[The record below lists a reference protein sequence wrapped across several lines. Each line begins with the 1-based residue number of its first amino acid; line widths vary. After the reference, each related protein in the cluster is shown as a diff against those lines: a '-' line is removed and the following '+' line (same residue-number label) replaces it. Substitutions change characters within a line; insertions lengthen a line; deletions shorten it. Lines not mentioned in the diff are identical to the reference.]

1 MSLPFNT
8 GPCCLQQ
15 KCQHADGELRPC
27 HTCTQCHEI
36 VHLQCAEIDPDTDAW
51 TCMQCTGDASE
62 TETEDESVD
71 KDKEHSKSQK
81 KKKGKDVLQE
91 MTVNVQPMNEEFTT
105 ITDSVKDKAVKYIT
119 KDYFVT
125 KGQRVN
131 TAMRDLDSDW
141 EDLKTKVKKTINS
154 ALKEEMVVEA
164 QRLKLTYSEKNQDV
178 MVENFREIGKSWKM
192 DGSLENA
199 KKINQV
205 AYGVFDAKKN
215 EGHDYYLE
223 RSIMKEMNLEY
234 TNSNKGRGCIASM
247 ISRRKADLAKNIMK
261 RAELTHQTKISK
273 KRTHE
278 QTEKEGLRNKKPK
291 FAFQIKGHNG
301 NYWYNTDGSKNDDDL
316 LQDEES
322 TKLTEYKQKI
332 KDLEKKLSVA
342 KKVLFF
348 VTFNAFFNVF
358 VF

>member
-27 HTCTQCHEI
+27 HKCTQCHEI

-51 TCMQCTGDASE
+51 TCKQCTGDASE

-131 TAMRDLDSDW
+131 TVMKDLDADW

-164 QRLKLTYSEKNQDV
+164 QRLKLTYSEKNQNV
-178 MVENFREIGKSWKM
+178 MVKNFREIGKSWKM
-192 DGSLENA
+192 DGSVENA
-199 KKINQV
+199 KKINQI
-205 AYGVFDAKKN
+205 AYGVFDSRKN
-215 EGHDYYLE
+215 VGYEYYLE
-223 RSIMKEMNLEY
+223 RSIMKELNLEY
-234 TNSNKGRGCIASM
+234 TNCNKGRGCIASI
-247 ISRRKADLAKNIMK
+247 ISRRKADLEINII
-261 RAELTHQTKISK
+261 R
-273 KRTHE
+273 
-278 QTEKEGLRNKKPK
+278 
-291 FAFQIKGHNG
+291 KG
-301 NYWYNTDGSKNDDDL
+301 
-316 LQDEES
+316 
-322 TKLTEYKQKI
+322 
-332 KDLEKKLSVA
+332 
-342 KKVLFF
+342 
-348 VTFNAFFNVF
+348 
-358 VF
+358 